1 MNFIYDL
8 LLIYFVSNN
17 SKHNSFY
24 YEIFQLLIGSFF
36 LKRYLISSSD
46 VFDYFV
52 QVVRQFM
59 RCKFNGDLKL
69 FNGLNQKVWKVLL
82 RPHRHLHEME
92 KNVPLLCINKT
103 EGKRTNSFLKR
114 INSIDYFNCVLQ
126 LFFLFDIAVDPSNES
141 GNSKLKKVSLTS

>member
-1 MNFIYDL
+1 M
-8 LLIYFVSNN
+8 SNN

-103 EGKRTNSFLKR
+103 EGKRTNSFFSEL
-114 INSIDYFNCVLQ
+114 IPLIISIAFYNFFFFLILQ
-126 LFFLFDIAVDPSNES
+126 LIPLMNPGIAS
-141 GNSKLKKVSLTS
+141 